1 MISDVSDI
9 SAHYGGLLIIL
20 IFTAM
25 NKNFED
31 YLKAI
36 LEHYEVVKNG
46 KNADLLENPT
56 PGNLKKLCLQ
66 LLEKGLNNADEK
78 AFLNF
83 FHPKE
88 DRALYAH
95 IRNMST
101 DGLRTPSDFLR
112 LKQGLTNNRQHAN
125 LVAVLIDFEPR
136 PFVKFQD
143 IIQEEKEKEELS
155 KKDILKEKE
164 ENTQP
169 IAEAQKEELQ
179 SVEEAIGKEKIV
191 EEEKQ
196 KEDFTETETVV
207 ESQIEQRATHF
218 ANPVDNSPKAT
229 TRRKTAFIA
238 LAVILFVSLTGFF
251 IHRSTEPKCMIWKED
266 HYEMIDCEQETAM
279 GLFAIDKIRPYNEA
293 LFEGMRKIIP
303 TDTSTFFNGED
314 PVLHYSKRNN
324 ECEFF
329 TMPGKHPVTGKDLHP
344 VSRLIV
350 QKYVLGWKDKE

>member
-1 MISDVSDI
+1 
-9 SAHYGGLLIIL
+9 
-20 IFTAM
+20 M

-36 LEHYEVVKNG
+36 LEHYEVVKKG
-46 KNADLLENPT
+46 KDADLLENPT

-88 DRALYAH
+88 ERGLYAH

-125 LVAVLIDFEPR
+125 LVAVLVGFKPR
-136 PFVKFQD
+136 PFTTFQD

-155 KKDILKEKE
+155 KKDTLKDKE
-164 ENTQP
+164 ENTP
-169 IAEAQKEELQ
+169 PSAEAQKEELQ
-179 SVEEAIGKEKIV
+179 SVEETIEKEKIV

-196 KEDFTETETVV
+196 KEDFAETETVIKSQV
-207 ESQIEQRATHF
+207 EGTVAYI
-218 ANPVDNSPKAT
+218 ANPVVDSPKHT
-229 TRRKTAFIA
+229 PRRNPYLIA

-251 IHRSTEPKCMIWKED
+251 IHKTTEPKCMVWKED
-266 HYEMIDCEQETAM
+266 HYEMIDCEQEAPM
-279 GLFAIDKIRPYNEA
+279 GLLSTDKIRPYNET
-293 LFEGMRKIIP
+293 LFEGQHKIIP
-303 TDTSTFFNGED
+303 TDTSTFFKDNE
-314 PVLHYSKRNN
+314 PVLFYYGRNN
-324 ECEFF
+324 YEFF
-329 TMPGKHPVTGKDLHP
+329 TMDGVHPVNGKELHP
-344 VSRLIV
+344 VSRRIV
-350 QKYVLGWKDKE
+350 QRHVLGWKEKE

>member
-1 MISDVSDI
+1 
-9 SAHYGGLLIIL
+9 
-20 IFTAM
+20 M

-66 LLEKGLNNADEK
+66 LLEKGLSNADEK

-88 DRALYAH
+88 ERALYAH

-125 LVAVLIDFEPR
+125 LVAVVVDFEPR
-136 PFVKFQD
+136 PFTTFQN

-155 KKDILKEKE
+155 KDIIKEKE
-164 ENTQP
+164 ENTP
-169 IAEAQKEELQ
+169 PSTEAQKEEFQ
-179 SVEEAIGKEKIV
+179 AVEETIGKEKIA

-196 KEDFTETETVV
+196 KEDFAEAETVV
-207 ESQIEQRATHF
+207 ESQVEERVTHF
-218 ANPVDNSPKAT
+218 ANRVDDPKPT
-229 TRRKTAFIA
+229 DTQRKPYLIA

-251 IHRSTEPKCMIWKED
+251 IHKTTEPKCMIWKED
-266 HYEMIDCEQETAM
+266 HYEMIDCEQEAAM
-279 GLFAIDKIRPYNEA
+279 GLFSNDKIRPYNEA

-303 TDTSTFFNGED
+303 TDTTTFFKDNE
-314 PVLHYSKRNN
+314 PVLFYYGRNN
-324 ECEFF
+324 YDFF
-329 TMPGKHPVTGKDLHP
+329 TMDGVHPVNGKELHP
-344 VSRLIV
+344 VSRRIV
-350 QKYVLGWKDKE
+350 QRHVLGWKDKE

>member
-9 SAHYGGLLIIL
+9 SARYGELLIIL

-88 DRALYAH
+88 ERALYAH

-125 LVAVLIDFEPR
+125 LVAVLVGFKPR
-136 PFVKFQD
+136 PFTTFQD
-143 IIQEEKEKEELS
+143 IIHGEKEKEELS
-155 KKDILKEKE
+155 KKDTVK
-164 ENTQP
+164 
-169 IAEAQKEELQ
+169 QKEEFQ
-179 SVEEAIGKEKIV
+179 EIEETIGKEKIA

-196 KEDFTETETVV
+196 KEDFAETETLV
-207 ESQIEQRATHF
+207 ESQVEGTVAYF
-218 ANPVDNSPKAT
+218 VKPVGNSHKFIT

-238 LAVILFVSLTGFF
+238 LATILFVSLTGFF
-251 IHRSTEPKCMIWKED
+251 IHRSTEPRCMVWKKD
-266 HYEMIDCEQETAM
+266 HYEMIDCEQETAI
-279 GLFAIDKIRPYNEA
+279 GLFAIDKIRPYSEA
-293 LFEGMRKIIP
+293 LFEGMRKIVP
-303 TDTSTFFNGED
+303 TDTTTFFNGED
-314 PVLHYSKRNN
+314 AVLFYSKQNN
-324 ECEFF
+324 KCEYF
-329 TMPGKHPVTGKDLHP
+329 TMPGKNPETGKNLSP
-344 VSRLIV
+344 VSRHIIH
-350 QKYVLGWKDKE
+350 KHVLGWKEKK

>member
-1 MISDVSDI
+1 
-9 SAHYGGLLIIL
+9 
-20 IFTAM
+20 M

-36 LEHYEVVKNG
+36 LEHYEVVKKG
-46 KNADLLENPT
+46 KDADLLEKPT

-88 DRALYAH
+88 ERSLYAH

-125 LVAVLIDFEPR
+125 LVAVLVDFEPR
-136 PFVKFQD
+136 PFTTFQN
-143 IIQEEKEKEELS
+143 IIHEEKEELS
-155 KKDILKEKE
+155 KKETLTKE
-164 ENTQP
+164 ENTP
-169 IAEAQKEELQ
+169 SIAEAQKEESQ
-179 SVEEAIGKEKIV
+179 EIEEAIGKEKIV

-196 KEDFTETETVV
+196 KEDFAETETVV
-207 ESQIEQRATHF
+207 ESQAEGTVTYI
-218 ANPVDNSPKAT
+218 ANPVDGTKPT
-229 TRRKTAFIA
+229 DTGRKPYLIV

-251 IHRSTEPKCMIWKED
+251 IHKTTEPKCMIWEKD

-279 GLFAIDKIRPYNEA
+279 GLFATDKIRPYNEA
-293 LFEGMRKIIP
+293 LFEGMHKIIP

-314 PVLHYSKRNN
+314 PILYYSKRNN

>member
-1 MISDVSDI
+1 
-9 SAHYGGLLIIL
+9 
-20 IFTAM
+20 M

-46 KNADLLENPT
+46 KNADLLEKPT

-125 LVAVLIDFEPR
+125 LVAVLVDFEPR

-155 KKDILKEKE
+155 KKDTLKEKE
-164 ENTQP
+164 ENAPP
-169 IAEAQKEELQ
+169 IAEAQREEFQ
-179 SVEEAIGKEKIV
+179 AVEKIIEEEKIA

-196 KEDFTETETVV
+196 KEDFAETGTVLESRVEETV
-207 ESQIEQRATHF
+207 AYF
-218 ANPVDNSPKAT
+218 ASKPSSKP
-229 TRRKTAFIA
+229 RKTALIA

-251 IHRSTEPKCMIWKED
+251 IHKTTEPKCMIWKED
-266 HYEMIDCEQETAM
+266 HYEMIDCEQEVAM
-279 GLFAIDKIRPYNEA
+279 GIVSFEKIRPYNKA
-293 LFEGMRKIIP
+293 LFEGMRKIVP

-329 TMPGKHPVTGKDLHP
+329 TMPGKHPVTGKELHP

-350 QKYVLGWKDKE
+350 HKYVLGWKDKE